1 MPEPADL
8 PPEDADDLTWL
19 LFRQDSVITRRQA
32 LRFLSS
38 KALRH
43 RVNSGRWR
51 RVYRGV
57 FVTHTAALTLH
68 QRQWAAVLAAA
79 AGGSAYLAGLSA
91 LQLLRLKRVDSQVIH
106 VLIPD
111 ERNDVSPPSGVRL
124 HRTRRLADEDVHH
137 VGLPPCTMPARSL
150 VDAAQ
155 WATSAEEA
163 RLVIAATFQQRLVDG
178 GDVAAVLRRM
188 PRPRRLSLILATV
201 TDADGGS
208 HTLAELDF
216 VALCRRAGLP
226 TPSRQVRRLDADGR
240 PRYLDA
246 YFEQWGIHVEIDGK
260 HHMAVDQWW
269 QDMDRQ
275 NALLSSGLHTLRFP
289 SSVVRSDPEAVVVRL
304 RAALRAAGWPG

>member
-1 MPEPADL
+1 VPEDADL

-32 LRFLSS
+32 LQFLSA
-38 KALRH
+38 KAVRH

-51 RVYRGV
+51 RVHRGV
-57 FVTHTAALTLH
+57 FVTHTAALTH
-68 QRQWAAVLAAA
+68 RQRQWAAVLATA

-91 LQLLRLKRVDSQVIH
+91 LQLFRLKRVDSRVIH
-106 VLIPD
+106 VLLPD
-111 ERNDVSPPSGVRL
+111 ERNDVNPPPGVRV
-124 HRTRRLADEDVHH
+124 HRTRRLAAEDVHH

-155 WATSAEEA
+155 WASSPDQA
-163 RLVIAATFQQRLVDG
+163 RLIIAATFQQRLVDG
-178 GDVAAVLRRM
+178 EDVASVLHRM
-188 PRPRRLSLILATV
+188 PKPRRLPLIMATV
-201 TDADGGS
+201 ADAEGGS

-226 TPSRQVRRLDADGR
+226 TPGRQVRRTDADGR
-240 PRYLDA
+240 VRYLDA
-246 YFEQWGIHVEIDGK
+246 YFEQWGIHVEIDGR

-275 NALLSSGLHTLRFP
+275 NVLVSSGLHTLRFP
-289 SSVVRSDPEAVVVRL
+289 SSVVRWHPEAVVLRL
-304 RAALRAAGWPG
+304 RAALTAAGWRG